1 MVDIFVITSN
11 DSLINWFDGNKTKK
25 QLRTKRMILKMLKR
39 TCVFVRP
46 KNTSYR
52 VRSMKWVKEG
62 NLYISRSRKNVA
74 PWKGLKPGCDFL
86 RLTGQQK
93 STRKSQHKTKVN
105 TKQRSMQKNWHKT
118 KVNAKKIDKNKSQHE
133 KVDTKQKPT
142 QKKRTTQNK
151 GQHKTNQHK
160 TWVVQTMKMAY
171 HLWTTFS
178 PNFWVDVKTLLGFL
192 SVLRPSSVS
201 FLTGKYPIGSWR
213 WAPLLYFLLSKSFLF
228 ISFHLSLIRYA
239 ARTRFKHHKF
249 GWSVKLLKNIMII

>member
-1 MVDIFVITSN
+1 MHAEKNITQGRISVM
-11 DSLINWFDGNKTKK
+11 G
-25 QLRTKRMILKMLKR
+25 
-39 TCVFVRP
+39 
-46 KNTSYR
+46 
-52 VRSMKWVKEG
+52 G
-62 NLYISRSRKNVA
+62 NLYISRSRKNVE
-74 PWKGLKPGCDFL
+74 PWKGSKPGFDFL

-93 STRKSQHKTKVN
+93 ST
-105 TKQRSMQKNWHKT
+105 QKIN
-118 KVNAKKIDKNKSQHE
+118 NK
-133 KVDTKQKPT
+133 KPT
-142 QKKRTTQNK
+142 QNR

-213 WAPLLYFLLSKSFLF
+213 WAPLLYFLLSTFLWFGSKSFLF

-249 GWSVKLLKNIMII
+249 GWSVKLLKTSW

>member
-1 MVDIFVITSN
+1 MTQNKSQREK
-11 DSLINWFDGNKTKK
+11 NWQK
-25 QLRTKRMILKMLKR
+25 
-39 TCVFVRP
+39 
-46 KNTSYR
+46 
-52 VRSMKWVKEG
+52 
-62 NLYISRSRKNVA
+62 
-74 PWKGLKPGCDFL
+74 
-86 RLTGQQK
+86 QK
-93 STRKSQHKTKVN
+93 SARKK
-105 TKQRSMQKNWHKT
+105 WHKT
-118 KVNAKKIDKNKSQHE
+118 KAS
-133 KVDTKQKPT
+133 TKQ
-142 QKKRTTQNK
+142 RTTQNK

-213 WAPLLYFLLSKSFLF
+213 WAPLLYFLLSTYLWFGSKSFLF